1 MLFDIIGIRY
11 VLQVNQVQ
19 ADYEGNF
26 SMISFMVY
34 FYFISFFF
42 FGSAYSGGKVFWQPG
57 GAVVSNPMERESRGE
72 QRCRPVRQNIIFRA
86 VVFLLQLICQYTAV
100 VEVTI

>member
-1 MLFDIIGIRY
+1 MLFDIIGIRF

-19 ADYEGNF
+19 ADNEGNF
-26 SMISFMVY
+26 SMNSFMVY
-34 FYFISFFF
+34 FYFISFF

-57 GAVVSNPMERESRGE
+57 GAVVSKQMERESRGE

-86 VVFLLQLICQYTAV
+86 VVFLQ
-100 VEVTI
+100 